1 MVLKTVK
8 LRAAHNA
15 SLNANVLIS
24 PRGLTLY
31 HLTFDK
37 GKTFACTGSCLKF
50 WPPLLIKKG
59 AKPTAGPGL
68 NAKKLG
74 TIRRP
79 DGRYQVT
86 YFGFTLYTFA
96 SDRRRGDAKGEGVE
110 GAWWA
115 VGASGKLVKR
125 PATTR

>member
-1 MVLKTVK
+1 MLKTVK
-8 LRAAHNA
+8 LRAAHIT
-15 SLNANVLIS
+15 SLDATVLIS

-31 HLTFDK
+31 HFTFEK
-37 GKTFACTGSCLKF
+37 AKKIACSGPCLKF

-86 YFGFTLYTFA
+86 YFGFPLYTFS

-110 GAWWA
+110 NAWWA
-115 VGASGKLVKR
+115 VGANGKLVKH
-125 PATTR
+125 PTTTR